1 MKDRVLWK
9 AFNGQ
14 MSAARRRGIEF
25 PMTYAEWLGVWQA
38 SGKLEQR
45 GRLRDQYVM
54 ARFGDKGPYAI
65 DNVYISTAS
74 ENVKAGQTGLPLRGF
89 CAPGFSA
96 RFWRSDLS
104 SEARE
109 KISKYHRG
117 KRHSLGIPKSDHMRE
132 TLAAKATGRRSV
144 VRDGRRTWSYP
155 GDVDYPS

>member
-65 DNVYISTAS
+65 DNVYILSLIHIS
-74 ENVKAGQTGLPLRGF
+74 EPTRLLSISYAVF
-89 CAPGFSA
+89 CLKKKTDTSRFS
-96 RFWRSDLS
+96 
-104 SEARE
+104 
-109 KISKYHRG
+109 
-117 KRHSLGIPKSDHMRE
+117 
-132 TLAAKATGRRSV
+132 
-144 VRDGRRTWSYP
+144 
-155 GDVDYPS
+155 